1 MQRIQDGRRD
11 IMIHDDANVEDL
23 PVNGL
28 PDLPPVADTGSFIP
42 ANMGEPRLYPGDVIV
57 GVTDGRITFAELIF
71 DKTDDAVVVVP
82 LDTGTHTVMKDEHFS
97 RRFFQADEV
106 HVYDDVTSETSQWD
120 VEFDESKLVRPEPSR
135 AR

>member
-11 IMIHDDANVEDL
+11 IMIHDDASLEDL

-28 PDLPPVADTGSFIP
+28 PELPPVADPGSFIP
-42 ANMGEPRLYPGDVIV
+42 VNMDEPRLYPGDVIV

-82 LDTGTHTVMKDEHFS
+82 LDTGTHTIMKGEHFS
-97 RRFFQADEV
+97 RRFFRADEV
-106 HVYDDVTSETSQWD
+106 HIYDDVDTKTPQWD
-120 VEFDESKLVRPEPSR
+120 VEFDESELVRPEPSR

>member
-11 IMIHDDANVEDL
+11 IMIHDDASVEDL

-28 PDLPPVADTGSFIP
+28 PELPSVGDSGSFIP
-42 ANMGEPRLYPGDVIV
+42 TNMDEPRLYPGDVIF
-57 GVTDGRITFAELIF
+57 GVTDGRITFAELVF

-82 LDTGTHTVMKDEHFS
+82 LDTGTHTVMKDENFS

-106 HVYDDVTSETSQWD
+106 HVYDNVTSETAEWD

>member
-11 IMIHDDANVEDL
+11 IMIHDDASVEDL

-28 PDLPPVADTGSFIP
+28 PEMPSVADTGSFVP
-42 ANMGEPRLYPGDVIV
+42 VNMDEPRLYPGDVIV
-57 GVTDGRITFAELIF
+57 GVTDGRITFAELVF
-71 DKTDDAVVVVP
+71 DKIDDGVVVVP
-82 LDTGTHTVMKDEHFS
+82 LDSGTHTVMKDEQFS
-97 RRFFQADEV
+97 RRFYQADEV
-106 HVYDDVTSETSQWD
+106 HVYDNVTSETAQWD

>member
-11 IMIHDDANVEDL
+11 IMIHDDASAEGL

-28 PDLPPVADTGSFIP
+28 PELPSVGDAGSFVP
-42 ANMGEPRLYPGDVIV
+42 ANMDEPRLYPGDVIV

-82 LDTGTHTVMKDEHFS
+82 LDTGTHTVMKDEQFS

-106 HVYDDVTSETSQWD
+106 HVYDNVTSETAQWD

>member
-1 MQRIQDGRRD
+1 
-11 IMIHDDANVEDL
+11 MIHDDASLEDL

-28 PDLPPVADTGSFIP
+28 PELPPVADPGSFIP
-42 ANMGEPRLYPGDVIV
+42 VNMDEPRLYPGDVIV

-82 LDTGTHTVMKDEHFS
+82 LDTGTHTIMKGEHFS
-97 RRFFQADEV
+97 RRFFRADEV
-106 HVYDDVTSETSQWD
+106 HIYDDVDTKTPQWD
-120 VEFDESKLVRPEPSR
+120 VEFDESELVRPEPSR